1 MLALQITSAEPHC
14 ILLPTIVNA
23 QFNWKHQQT
32 TNLILKHA
40 ILSIVLSLA
49 FLGNDKLAELL
60 IKNGADVNIT
70 KKGGLST
77 PLHMAA
83 LNGSILKKFA
93 EAKWLF

>member
-1 MLALQITSAEPHC
+1 MS
-14 ILLPTIVNA
+14 
-23 QFNWKHQQT
+23 
-32 TNLILKHA
+32 
-40 ILSIVLSLA
+40 

-83 LNGSILKKFA
+83 LNGSILKNVLKQNDYFN
-93 EAKWLF
+93 